1 MERRNEN
8 KDSGGAGRGASGGK
22 TWQVL
27 ASRATGHFGRACAVT
42 SVLYTGVTR
51 DEAEAM
57 ATMLNRQQSGVTY
70 TAREKPDAGDGL

>member
-1 MERRNEN
+1 
-8 KDSGGAGRGASGGK
+8 
-22 TWQVL
+22 
-27 ASRATGHFGRACAVT
+27 VT